1 MLPAPPKTKWRPQAA
16 ARSNA
21 GAIPNSDFLL
31 SAKDKVSKI
40 SEREI
45 VCFYK
50 ISALHKKSAQRGSEL
65 FYKLIFPPTNLHIL
79 WRNSWRK

>member
-1 MLPAPPKTKWRPQAA
+1 MVHKVKQVLPAHPKTKQRSQAA

-21 GAIPNSDFLL
+21 GAILNSDILL
-31 SAKDKVSKI
+31 LAQDKVSKI

-50 ISALHKKSAQRGSEL
+50 TSTLHKNQRKETLNYSLG
-65 FYKLIFPPTNLHIL
+65 
-79 WRNSWRK
+79 

>member
-1 MLPAPPKTKWRPQAA
+1 MVQKVKQVLPAHPKTKQRSQAA
-16 ARSNA
+16 AHSNT

-31 SAKDKVSKI
+31 LAKDKDSKI

-50 ISALHKKSAQRGSEL
+50 VSTLHKNQCKEALNYS
-65 FYKLIFPPTNLHIL
+65 IN
-79 WRNSWRK
+79 